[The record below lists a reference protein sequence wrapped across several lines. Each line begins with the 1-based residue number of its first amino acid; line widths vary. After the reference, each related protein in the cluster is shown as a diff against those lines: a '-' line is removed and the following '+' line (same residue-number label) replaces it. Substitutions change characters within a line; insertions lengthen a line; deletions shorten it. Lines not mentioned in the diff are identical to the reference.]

1 MKVATIS
8 THVLDTA
15 RGEPVAGVRVMVTA
29 TADDAVREGTTGP
42 DGRFRFEEP
51 VPLGGYLLHFDIS
64 DHVLSGAHLFQTV
77 EFLVRLEEERHY
89 HIPLLISPFGVSC
102 YRGS

>member
-1 MKVATIS
+1 MKMATIS

-15 RGEPVAGVRVMVTA
+15 RGEPVAGVRVVLNHM
-29 TADDAVREGTTGP
+29 DGDRWDGTTGP
-42 DGRFRFEEP
+42 DGRFRVEEP

-64 DHVLSGAHLFQTV
+64 DHVLAGAHLFQTI
-77 EFLVRLEEERHY
+77 EFLVNLDEERHY
-89 HIPLLISPFGVSC
+89 HIPLLISPFGVSS